1 MNLPIAKFLRI
12 VRLDESDSQVYEL
25 AAEAGEWAVVGS
37 FYFWDTD
44 LEAMSGKTRQA
55 FSHGFLGTD
64 SFGWGSLVVV
74 AEISPIELEYVSQ
87 RLAQHLVD
95 KFGAPSVSAA
105 LPAAREEVAFVQSLC
120 DHDVDTLLS
129 ITREFAAA
137 EITESFKV
145 IQPPTAG
152 DHATVAIWGPEDDLS
167 PGDDLGPG
175 DVGYDA
181 GR

>member
-1 MNLPIAKFLRI
+1 MNLPIPKLLRI
-12 VRLDESDSQVYEL
+12 VRLDDSDSQVYEQ
-25 AAEAGEWAVVGS
+25 AAQAGEWAVVGS
-37 FYFWDTD
+37 FHFWDAE
-44 LEAMSGKTRQA
+44 LEMMSGKTRQA
-55 FSHGFLGTD
+55 FNHGFLGTD

-95 KFGAPSVSAA
+95 QFGAPNVAAA

-129 ITREFAAA
+129 IGREFANA

-145 IQPPTAG
+145 IQPPTAD
-152 DHATVAIWGPEDDLS
+152 DHATVKLWGPESDLS
-167 PGDDLGPG
+167 
-175 DVGYDA
+175 YDA
-181 GR
+181 DR